1 MTVLQKWLMGL
12 IALGAL
18 FLVVSNPRGV
28 AVALSSGQK
37 FISGTE
43 RTAITGR

>member
-1 MTVLQKWLMGL
+1 MNVVQKWMAGL
-12 IALGAL
+12 IGLGAL

-28 AVALSSGQK
+28 ASALSAGQQ

-43 RTAITGR
+43 RTAITGH

>member
-1 MTVLQKWLMGL
+1 MSTVQKWLSGL
-12 IALGAL
+12 IGLGAL

-28 AVALSSGQK
+28 ASALSAGQQ

-43 RTAITGR
+43 RTALTGK

>member
-1 MTVLQKWLMGL
+1 MNTVQKWLSGL
-12 IALGAL
+12 IGLGAL

-28 AVALSSGQK
+28 ASALSAGQQ

-43 RTAITGR
+43 RTALTGK